1 MCMRMYVCIMKSQI
15 MYEITIVWD
24 HRIKIIPFFFLK
36 KKKIGR
42 VVATL
47 NPSVQKLEAE
57 AGNSLS

>member
-24 HRIKIIPFFFLK
+24 HRIKIISFFFK
-36 KKKIGR
+36 KKKMGR
-42 VVATL
+42 VVATF
-47 NPSVQKLEAE
+47 NPSVQELEAE